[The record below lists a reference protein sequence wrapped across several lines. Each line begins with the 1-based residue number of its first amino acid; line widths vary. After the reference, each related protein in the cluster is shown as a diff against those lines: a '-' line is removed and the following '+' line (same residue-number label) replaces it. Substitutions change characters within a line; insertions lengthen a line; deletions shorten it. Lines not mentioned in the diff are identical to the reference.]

1 MPEPEDAYRVSR
13 EHSSMPGR
21 AKSIAL
27 RRTNRFI
34 QALVVT
40 SIASYTVTCRFVPSK
55 AAALGTVS
63 WAEGPGVV
71 DVALLPDGQM

>member
-1 MPEPEDAYRVSR
+1 
-13 EHSSMPGR
+13 MPGR

-40 SIASYTVTCRFVPSK
+40 SIASYTVRRR
-55 AAALGTVS
+55 
-63 WAEGPGVV
+63 
-71 DVALLPDGQM
+71 